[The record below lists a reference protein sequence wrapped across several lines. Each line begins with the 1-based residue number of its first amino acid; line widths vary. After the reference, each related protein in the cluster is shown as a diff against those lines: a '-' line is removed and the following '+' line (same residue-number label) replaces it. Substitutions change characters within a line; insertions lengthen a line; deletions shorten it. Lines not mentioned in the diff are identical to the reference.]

1 MATQRT
7 EYKEVKSTTF
17 KRIEYQIVGRYMDG
31 KEVTAYHLQSLSTGK
46 AGRYTREQV
55 VYLVGRGQ
63 ITNCEGQ
70 IYQDKVILRGK
81 GVSLESLPVK
91 QEDGALSKTDSLGKI
106 RKGASAADAMTQ
118 VMLVGVI
125 VNGRNVVGY
134 VVQNAGGGQSKV
146 SREDLLA
153 QAKAG
158 RVGNARV
165 QMYNGQVILKG
176 VNCDLKS
183 LPRYDVNQM

>member
-7 EYKEVKSTTF
+7 GYKEVKSTTS

-118 VMLVGVI
+118 VMIVGTLVR
-125 VNGRNVVGY
+125 GRNVLGY
-134 VVQNAGGGQSKV
+134 VVENAGGGQHQVKRDVLLDLASKG
-146 SREDLLA
+146 
-153 QAKAG
+153 K
-158 RVGNARV
+158 VGNART
-165 QMYNGQVILKG
+165 QTYKGTVILKG
-176 VNCDLKS
+176 IGCDLTK
-183 LPRYDVNQM
+183 LPRQEI